1 MNRRWRTSLLVW
13 ILVVS
18 VLPVVPVMVFA
29 GMVAARHL
37 ARLQQDLHASLPDR
51 AVAAAAAVDSRLAVA
66 AASLAVLANAQ
77 AATLGDLPTLKA
89 HALRVVADQPDGAV
103 IQLLSPAGV
112 PVFSTADRPDTPADH
127 ARAGAWLTTGL
138 VPTAL
143 PDPAGPRALLARQ
156 PVRIEGQPPHQLT
169 LSVPSE
175 VFTQMLQRMVWPE
188 GWVAAVLD
196 PQRIIVGRNR
206 DAERFVGQP
215 ATASLSQALA
225 AGQTGILDT
234 RTQEG
239 TRVLTAVAATSV
251 SPWRV
256 AVGAPRELLSAE
268 YEHTVLVL
276 AGGAAFSLGLAGL
289 ASLTLSRWLRG
300 HVRGMLARASESEVD
315 GPDSL
320 GNASILEL
328 EPVSEALREA
338 HVRERAQ
345 SGELDRARHDPLTG
359 LATRAW
365 LLKRARAER
374 SGQQRAGDGAE
385 RSAVLFIDLDGF
397 KEVNDRHGHERGDL
411 VLAEVGACILDAVR
425 GHDLAGRWGGDE
437 FVVCVAAPP
446 SLVTAIARAVAE
458 RIVQRVALLGDGIA
472 CSVGVAVDVDGQA
485 DVDTLIRHA
494 DAAMLAA
501 KRAGKNQVVLSMH

>member
-18 VLPVVPVMVFA
+18 VLPVVPVMIFA
-29 GMVAARHL
+29 GLVAARHL
-37 ARLQQDLHASLPDR
+37 ERLQDDLRASLPGR

-66 AASLAVLANAQ
+66 AASLAVLANAE
-77 AATLGDLPTLKA
+77 AARGGDLPTLKA

-103 IQLLSPAGV
+103 IQLLGPAGV
-112 PVFSTADRPDTPADH
+112 PVFSTDDRPDSAADS

-143 PDPAGPRALLARQ
+143 PDSAGPRVLLARQ
-156 PVRIEGQPPHQLT
+156 PVRIDGQPTHELT
-169 LSVPSE
+169 LSVPSA
-175 VFTQMLQRMVWPE
+175 VFTQLLQRMAWPD

-215 ATASLSQALA
+215 ATASLAQALA
-225 AGQTGILDT
+225 AGHTGILDT

-239 TRVLTAVAATSV
+239 TRVLTAVAATSI

-256 AVGAPRELLSAE
+256 AVGAPRDQLSAE

-276 AGGAAFSLGLAGL
+276 AGGAALSLGLAGL
-289 ASLTLSRWLRG
+289 ASLTLARWLRS
-300 HVRGMLARASESEVD
+300 HVREMLARAGEADTE
-315 GPDSL
+315 GPDRQ
-320 GNASILEL
+320 GTASILEL

-374 SGQQRAGDGAE
+374 NGQHRASDGAE

-397 KEVNDRHGHERGDL
+397 KGVNDRHGHERGDQ
-411 VLAEVGACILDAVR
+411 VLAQVGACILDAVR

-446 SLVTAIARAVAE
+446 GLVTAIARAVAE
-458 RIVQRVALLGDGIA
+458 RIVQRVALLGDGLA
-472 CSVGVAVDVDGQA
+472 CSVGVAVDIAGQT
-485 DVDTLIRHA
+485 DVDSLIRHA